1 MNVSQE
7 RLRADIEAN
16 AAFGALEYDD
26 SDTPNEDGDGGQGQE
41 QAQEQTQPQRQTHGR
56 TVLTGTE
63 ANRRARDHLVSRLED
78 AGLAVEIDAVG
89 NITGTWTP
97 ESADPDAAPVAA
109 GSHLDSVPEG
119 GIFDGP
125 LGVYA
130 ALESV
135 RALQDAEA
143 EPERPITVVC
153 FTEEEGTRFG
163 GGLLG
168 SSVATGQL
176 AVEEALSATDDDGVE
191 LGDALENIGYRG
203 EGVLDPA
210 DWDSFL
216 ELHVEQDTRLED
228 AGVPV
233 GVVST
238 ITGIAHVTA
247 TFTGETNHAGT
258 TGMAERADAFTA
270 ASEFAL
276 ALEEAGTEA
285 ALAGVSEG
293 ASDGDADADGIDE
306 PIGGTAVATVGKCNV
321 TPNATNV
328 VPGRV
333 ELGVDIRDVD
343 GETMAG
349 LLERAERVL
358 ARIEAERPVETTFE
372 LELDVAPAPM
382 SERCRDALESGAD
395 ATTVESRTLHSGAAH
410 DAMCVSRVTDA
421 GMLFAP
427 SRNGL
432 SHTPLEWT
440 DWDDCATATR
450 VLADAIGRL
459 AGEASD

>member
-1 MNVSQE
+1 MDVSQE

-26 SDTPNEDGDGGQGQE
+26 SKPPNDDDGEG
-41 QAQEQTQPQRQTHGR
+41 QAQQQRQKHGR

-63 ANRRARDHLVSRLED
+63 ANRRARDHLVERFED

-97 ESADPDAAPVAA
+97 ESAEPDAAPVAA

-135 RALQDAEA
+135 RALQDAKA

-176 AVEEALSATDDDGVE
+176 AVEEALAATDADGVQ
-191 LGDALENIGYRG
+191 LGDSLADIGYRG
-203 EGVLDPA
+203 EGVLEPA

-276 ALEEAGTEA
+276 ALEETGMEA
-285 ALAGVSEG
+285 AVAG
-293 ASDGDADADGIDE
+293 ASESAGNGDADADADGIDK
-306 PIGGTAVATVGKCNV
+306 PVGGTAVATVGKCNV

-349 LLERAERVL
+349 LLERAEQIL
-358 ARIEAERPVETTFE
+358 ARIESERPVETTFE
-372 LELDVAPAPM
+372 LELDVSPAPM

-395 ATTVESRTLHSGAAH
+395 ATAVDARTLHSGAAH

-427 SRNGL
+427 SRDGL

-450 VLADAIGRL
+450 VLAKAVGQL
-459 AGEASD
+459 AGAASD